1 MVFCDIN
8 HFLLCRFLANQI
20 VWFGQ
25 FTPLSQL
32 DTAAIIPGIAQIFSV
47 WQETTHPFSNTLFQF
62 RYNIHC
68 STQILNV
75 CLDEFVYIYTLYKVV
90 AVRSR
95 YRMFLHQAPPSIGF
109 SRQEYWSGFP
119 FPSPGDLA
127 DPGIEPRSPHCR
139 QALYRLS
146 HPVELSANPC
156 PTPLLSCSPSFSL
169 TAGIPLTHLGER
181 RHWLFGIQAF
191 GLRLV
196 LRLPAQ
202 ACFLGLSPE
211 ELEMMSNM
219 AVHLR
224 ILFL

>member
-1 MVFCDIN
+1 MYACVLSWVQLF
-8 HFLLCRFLANQI
+8 A
-20 VWFGQ
+20 
-25 FTPLSQL
+25 TPWTVCS
-32 DTAAIIPGIAQIFSV
+32 PPCSSVHGI
-47 WQETTHPFSNTLFQF
+47 FQA
-62 RYNIHC
+62 R
-68 STQILNV
+68 IL
-75 CLDEFVYIYTLYKVV
+75 EWV
-90 AVRSR
+90 A
-95 YRMFLHQAPPSIGF
+95 FFF
-109 SRQEYWSGFP
+109 SRRSFP
-119 FPSPGDLA
+119 TQGSNPGL
-127 DPGIEPRSPHCR
+127 PHCR
-139 QALYRLS
+139 QALCRLS
-146 HPVELSANPC
+146 HHVELSANPC

-202 ACFLGLSPE
+202 ACFLGLSSE